1 MCSRAGNHFYNR
13 AMVASFIYHYG
24 EDWTKNW
31 IQNFSHNLAMR
42 PNGNDRDQMRKVA
55 RGDCDIAIANSY
67 YYGMLSN
74 SIKQSDRDTY
84 QKIGIVLPQTTE
96 IGSHVNIS
104 GAALTHSAKNVDNAI
119 KFIEFLTTKK
129 AEKIYAHSNFK
140 FPVRADIP
148 AGEFIAS
155 WGKLNAD
162 TQAIIHLPLY
172 HKRAAEIIAQ
182 SNW

>member
-1 MCSRAGNHFYNR
+1 
-13 AMVASFIYHYG
+13 MVASFIYHYG

-31 IQNFSHNLAMR
+31 VSDFSDNLAMR
-42 PNGNDRDQMRKVA
+42 PHGNDRDQMRKIA

-74 SIKQSDRDTY
+74 SVKQTDRETH
-84 QKIGIVLPQTTE
+84 QKIGIIFPRNGK

-104 GAALTHSAKNVDNAI
+104 GAALTRSAKNVKNAI

-129 AEKIYAHSNFK
+129 AQKIYADTNFEN
-140 FPVRADIP
+140 PIRTDIP
-148 AGEFIAS
+148 AGELISS

-162 TQAIIHLPLY
+162 TLSIQHLPKY
-172 HKRAAEIIAQ
+172 HKQAAEIISQ